1 MLPSSPAHHCGITCR
16 ARRIV
21 DAHYSDGFAGRAGSW
36 VDGTAPHRIR
46 RTLIGRKSPPCQ
58 RDGRLSRPMAG
69 SCFSGGPTAL
79 NGAVG
84 SCIWTAFWESLG
96 NQTPSTRRIGRYGLD
111 SRTDLTCQNV
121 IHENRVDNL
130 QLIPKPCV
138 AGSSPAGGASVMS
151 QGIGDRAARNVR
163 PGTVR
168 GSSPMREGPGG
179 ETAKNRRR
187 WAREAGGKRAWS
199 NRGPRT
205 GGRAAAA
212 TGKRRG
218 TVARGGGGQGRGAL
232 AVPSISNEAK
242 QRGVTLYRCGSDLCS
257 WPVLLAPS
265 ALWRC
270 CCGSNDQGPAALEAA
285 LALGLSDRLDRRQLL
300 VGWWRCSEWWLPGRR
315 QAGPKSETKV
325 SAAFENGQLPEFQE
339 ELVTGHG
346 ASAAYNRLNHVLAG
360 CKHFTPVAARSSAA
374 CRSGLGC
381 RRRTT
386 QCRRC
391 S

>member
-1 MLPSSPAHHCGITCR
+1 
-16 ARRIV
+16 
-21 DAHYSDGFAGRAGSW
+21 
-36 VDGTAPHRIR
+36 
-46 RTLIGRKSPPCQ
+46 
-58 RDGRLSRPMAG
+58 
-69 SCFSGGPTAL
+69 
-79 NGAVG
+79 
-84 SCIWTAFWESLG
+84 
-96 NQTPSTRRIGRYGLD
+96 
-111 SRTDLTCQNV
+111 
-121 IHENRVDNL
+121 
-130 QLIPKPCV
+130 
-138 AGSSPAGGASVMS
+138 
-151 QGIGDRAARNVR
+151 
-163 PGTVR
+163 
-168 GSSPMREGPGG
+168 MREGPGG

-187 WAREAGGKRAWS
+187 WAREAGETRGATEG
-199 NRGPRT
+199 RGPEAGRLPPPGN
-205 GGRAAAA
+205 GGAP
-212 TGKRRG
+212 RRG
-218 TVARGGGGQGRGAL
+218 AGGGQGRGAL

-257 WPVLLAPS
+257 WPVLLARVNIKGRVVSHPLPYGGV
-265 ALWRC
+265 A
-270 CCGSNDQGPAALEAA
+270 CGSNDQGPAALEAA

-346 ASAAYNRLNHVLAG
+346 ATAAYNRLNHVLAG